1 MRACITQIKLN
12 SEPQPSATTHH
23 THTHPHTPCRRGNA
37 LTWPGGVTS
46 KAERLL
52 CRGTHQDLPATPLRL
67 ITERDGASLAW
78 SITWCHRSS
87 RWPQMPAAVR
97 AKWKIVQLTW
107 HLTSHSSRTGG
118 ERRRKEKGRGERAQF
133 VERPFLKE
141 GKSKMRWHPP
151 TFRAYLQK
159 PECTHSSND
168 HHINAKASLPFSSC
182 FLDFKIACSYGLDS
196 DNLLHKCSR
205 KTYKKTS
212 PWSLSV
218 PWELPS
224 PANWI
229 CIWPSSSG
237 TGHAQ
242 WPSQKRV

>member
-1 MRACITQIKLN
+1 
-12 SEPQPSATTHH
+12 
-23 THTHPHTPCRRGNA
+23 
-37 LTWPGGVTS
+37 
-46 KAERLL
+46 
-52 CRGTHQDLPATPLRL
+52 
-67 ITERDGASLAW
+67 
-78 SITWCHRSS
+78 
-87 RWPQMPAAVR
+87 MPAAVR

-107 HLTSHSSRTGG
+107 HLTSRSSRTGG

-141 GKSKMRWHPP
+141 EAKSKMRWHPP

-159 PECTHSSND
+159 PELTHSSND
-168 HHINAKASLPFSSC
+168 HRINAKASLPFSSC

-205 KTYKKTS
+205 KTCKKTS

-229 CIWPSSSG
+229 CILPSSSG
-237 TGHAQ
+237 TAHAQ
-242 WPSQKRV
+242 WPSQKRSLETPQYTGNTLTSSRSALGKLALISTHLPREVLITCYGQVNPHCDVQRQESAESCTHYVTPLDTCGFGGPGVPDWNSKLPVTSFPFH